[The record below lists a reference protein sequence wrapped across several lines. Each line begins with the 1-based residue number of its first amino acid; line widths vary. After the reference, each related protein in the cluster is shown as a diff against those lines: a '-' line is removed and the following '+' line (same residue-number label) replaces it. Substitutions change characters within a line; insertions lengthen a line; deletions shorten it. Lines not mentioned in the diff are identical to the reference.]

1 MLATRGLGGADG
13 CLVTGGLACYSTTV
27 VITSIGGGRWRTET
41 RKLPPEQAL
50 QDIQLAEDEEILAVI
65 VLAVSEGLIP

>member
-1 MLATRGLGGADG
+1 MLVTRGLGDADG
-13 CLVTGGLACYSTTV
+13 CLVTGGLGCYVTAV
-27 VITSIGGGRWRTET
+27 VITGGGGIVRTEV
-41 RKLPPEQAL
+41 RKLPPQQAL